1 LGHGIDSP
9 ETHRCISWWSLGFDL
24 SFSLVYNSGGRKSE
38 SFLEENM
45 IRLAALSDVH
55 GNLLALEA
63 VLADIEAQGTPDTYV
78 VLGDLA
84 AFCPWPAETLARL
97 QELPEVLFL
106 QGNTDRYLV
115 TGRRPKSPPV
125 RSSEDWAAMPAKLA
139 EIGANFRWTVERLS
153 YDDYVFLRDL
163 PTRLD
168 LDVPGYGRVVAVH
181 ANGLDDETS
190 LPPDTSDERLHD
202 YFSDLDARL
211 ALYGHTHR
219 PVDRVVDEG
228 GVGCRIVND
237 GSVGLPLDGDPR
249 PAYALLDFEGGECV
263 VTIHRVDYDRQAVI
277 AELERLEHPAR
288 MWVGGI
294 IQQARL

>member
-1 LGHGIDSP
+1 
-9 ETHRCISWWSLGFDL
+9 
-24 SFSLVYNSGGRKSE
+24 
-38 SFLEENM
+38 M

-84 AFCPWPAETLARL
+84 AFCPWPGETLARL
-97 QELPEVLFL
+97 RALPEVLFL

-115 TGRRPKSPPV
+115 TGRRPQAPPAHSPD
-125 RSSEDWAAMPAKLA
+125 DWVAVPAMLA
-139 EIGANFRWTVERLS
+139 ERDANFRWTVERLS

-168 LDVPGYGRVVAVH
+168 LEVPGYGRLVAVH
-181 ANGLDDETS
+181 ANALDDETS
-190 LPPDTSDERLHD
+190 LPPDTPDERLRD
-202 YFSDLDARL
+202 YFFDLDARL
-211 ALYGHTHR
+211 TLYGHTHR
-219 PVDRVVDEG
+219 PMDRVVDG
-228 GVGCRIVND
+228 GGDCCRIVND

-277 AELERLEHPAR
+277 TELERLQHPAR
-288 MWVGGI
+288 RWVGGI
-294 IQQARL
+294 VQKAST